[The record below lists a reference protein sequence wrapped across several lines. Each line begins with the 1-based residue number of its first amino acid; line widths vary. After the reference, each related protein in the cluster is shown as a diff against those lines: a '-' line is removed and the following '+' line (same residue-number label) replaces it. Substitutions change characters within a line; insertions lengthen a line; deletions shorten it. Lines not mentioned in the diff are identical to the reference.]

1 MDSSEETVPYDQGGR
16 HGLEMRSVGRVGE
29 VGAMA
34 RGGLKT
40 LEPGRETGREDE
52 RWADGGRG

>member
-1 MDSSEETVPYDQGGR
+1 MTREAGTDDGG
-16 HGLEMRSVGRVGE
+16 EDCE

-40 LEPGRETGREDE
+40 LEPGRATGR
-52 RWADGGRG
+52 R